1 MVQIFGNAVG
11 WTANAAKLSSVGLW
25 LNASKS
31 ESMLACDDI
40 HLDRC
45 FVSSDSLRVNIK
57 NYQHC
62 PLKRQ
67 VWWSLIFNVG
77 QVKSFVDDLNKE
89 RGTVS
94 MRVAFVLRSAEVQPL
109 FRLICALALVVPIV
123 VLQTAL
129 ADSPPPPAIRL
140 RPPSLT
146 WPTNN
151 PHPHSQHGE
160 SYGTTPNSLS
170 GYETSSPKPCSRSC
184 WPLWSVNFRVNLTIN
199 IFILSSYTIPSLS
212 LYMSW
217 LNIFRVLPLS
227 GQNFAS
233 FSSRLVPIFH
243 HVHIIEWC
251 YILSS

>member
-62 PLKRQ
+62 PLKRH

-160 SYGTTPNSLS
+160 CYGTTPNSLS

-184 WPLWSVNFRVNLTIN
+184 WPLWSVSFRVNLTIN
-199 IFILSSYTIPSLS
+199 ILHHHSIQYLPRPNIYLSTSVIWSKFCFLLFISQFDLVDYT
-212 LYMSW
+212 
-217 LNIFRVLPLS
+217 
-227 GQNFAS
+227 S
-233 FSSRLVPIFH
+233 FYFH
-243 HVHIIEWC
+243 HVHIFE
-251 YILSS
+251 

>member
-1 MVQIFGNAVG
+1 MVQIIGNAVG

-160 SYGTTPNSLS
+160 CYGTTPNSLS

-184 WPLWSVNFRVNLTIN
+184 WPLWSESFRVNLTIN
-199 IFILSSYTIPSLS
+199 ILHYLSIQYLPRPNIYLSTSVIWSKFCFLLFISQFDLVDYT
-212 LYMSW
+212 
-217 LNIFRVLPLS
+217 
-227 GQNFAS
+227 S
-233 FSSRLVPIFH
+233 FYFH
-243 HVHIIEWC
+243 HVHIFE
-251 YILSS
+251 